1 MKRITIFAVLV
12 LLIIGISGCARK
24 QSVSLER
31 TEWKLVSWSIS
42 SVKADAYEITASF
55 DDETISGKS
64 AVNSYS
70 SQYSI
75 DGDQI
80 SFTPFVSTE
89 MAGPE
94 DAMNAETKFFGLM
107 EQVKT
112 LKVEGIKLIL
122 MDENKNE
129 LLVFQMTSPP
139 EI

>member
-1 MKRITIFAVLV
+1 MKRKTIFAVLV

-31 TEWKLVSWSIS
+31 TEWKLVGWSIS
-42 SVKADAYEITASF
+42 SVKADDYEITASF
-55 DDETISGKS
+55 DDKTISGKS

-89 MAGPE
+89 MAGSE
-94 DAMNAETKFFGLM
+94 DAMNAEAKFFGLM
-107 EQVKT
+107 EQVRT